1 MKEEIIERLENCP
14 DYRVLVE
21 VANVMDCHYTM
32 VIEAVEDCRD
42 DDKLERVLNIL
53 RYEG

>member
-1 MKEEIIERLENCP
+1 MKNEIIDRLEECR
-14 DYRVLVE
+14 DYHTLNE
-21 VANVMDCHYTM
+21 IADILDCHYTM
-32 VIEAVEDCRD
+32 VVEAVEECRD